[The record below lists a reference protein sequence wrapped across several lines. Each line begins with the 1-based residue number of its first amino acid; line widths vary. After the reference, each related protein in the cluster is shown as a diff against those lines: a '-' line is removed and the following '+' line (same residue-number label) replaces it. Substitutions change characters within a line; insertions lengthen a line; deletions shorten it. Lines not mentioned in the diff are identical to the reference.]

1 MVNNYPTPRV
11 EPKDKGGY
19 FVFTVN
25 EVAYHFTISYGMYM
39 KQNMQPPV
47 SIWKIT
53 PTCYYKNKGEMENIL
68 LGCIL
73 GPT

>member
-11 EPKDKGGY
+11 EPKDKCGY
-19 FVFTVN
+19 CVFTVN
-25 EVAYHFTISYGMYM
+25 EVAYDFTISYGMY

-53 PTCYYKNKGEMENIL
+53 PTCYYRNNGEVENIL
-68 LGCIL
+68 LGCTL
-73 GPT
+73 SPT